1 MLTTTQFHLIC
12 EEAYRNGT
20 PRGFERAILREYL
33 QCEIMATLSELP
45 GSESLA
51 LIGGTGLRLLWDLD
65 RFSEDLDFDNC
76 GLPVSRPL
84 ALFNELARTLARR
97 GYAVHFTPKHTKQ
110 ERGGKL
116 IFKGLLFALGL
127 SPHHDETLFIKL
139 EYTTPTPRPKT
150 EVRLLNRFGFTAQ
163 IMTES
168 LSVLC
173 ARKIFALLNRRR
185 LQPRDLYD
193 LVWFFSRRIAPDVS
207 TLRTAEIPSHAALL
221 KKLIPLFDKI
231 TPQMKEYE
239 RDLAPLLLDPSHA
252 RRIHTLPELAQKIL
266 VGSPLDHRL

>member
-1 MLTTTQFHLIC
+1 MLTKPQFQIIC
-12 EEAYRNGT
+12 EEAYHSGT

-33 QCEIMATLSELP
+33 QCECMATLSELS

-76 GLPVSRPL
+76 GLSSARPL
-84 ALFNELARTLARR
+84 ELFEQLSATLVRR
-97 GYAVHFTPKHTKQ
+97 GYAVRFTPKHQ
-110 ERGGKL
+110 APDRGGKL
-116 IFKGLLFALGL
+116 VFSEILFALGL

-139 EYTTPTPRPKT
+139 EYTTPAPTPKT
-150 EVRLLNRFGFTAQ
+150 ETHLLNRFGFTAE

-168 LSVLC
+168 LPVLC

-193 LVWFFSRRIAPDVS
+193 LAWFFSRRIAPDIV
-207 TLRTAEIPSHAALL
+207 TLRTANITSYQVLGRTLAE
-221 KKLIPLFDKI
+221 LFARI
-231 TPQMKEYE
+231 APHMKEYE
-239 RDLAPLLLDPSHA
+239 RDLAPLLLDPTRA
-252 RRIHTLPELAQKIL
+252 RRIRTLPELTQKIL
-266 VGSPLDHRL
+266 APEIK